1 MISASFALV
10 LALNSAHKLSNRAVE
25 LENGY
30 SLLQMENE
38 IVGEKLKGMH
48 LAIQSIATRKFL
60 EEKLMEEL
68 VHMSTDL
75 YSLGKLQAETASSLT
90 LCTTEKDRAHEDA
103 LAMMANYHEVRADR
117 DKIAGQAKDRIVAL
131 KNELDHSIEELERLR
146 GDFSKLEKKYKDMGE
161 EHDKLR
167 QKLKVIRMK
176 RKQYGEG
183 EEMLCRKCQKTY
195 LDSENFNWSCRTHTS
210 EYSEN
215 MWWCCGRGK
224 DAPGC
229 QVSKHESKED
239 EDNEPRDQEENER
252 RLVSSIRCSVSDR

>member
-1 MISASFALV
+1 M
-10 LALNSAHKLSNRAVE
+10 E

-30 SLLQMENE
+30 SLLRMENE

-48 LAIQSIATRKFL
+48 LAIQSVATRKFL
-60 EEKLMEEL
+60 EDKLGEEVTL
-68 VHMSTDL
+68 MGSGL
-75 YSLGKLQAETASSLT
+75 SSLGKLQVQTEASLT
-90 LCTTEKDRAHEDA
+90 SCVFEKDQTRDEAI
-103 LAMMANYHEVRADR
+103 AMVANFNEVRADR
-117 DKIAGQAKDRIVAL
+117 DKIAGQAKDRIVSL
-131 KNELDHSIEELERLR
+131 KNELDHSRDELERLR
-146 GDFSKLEKKYKDMGE
+146 GDFSKLEKKYKDLGD

-167 QKLKVIRMK
+167 QKLKIIRMK

-195 LDSENFNWSCRTHTS
+195 MDSENFNWSCRTHKS
-210 EYSEN
+210 EFSGN

-252 RLVSSIRCSVSDR
+252 RLVSSIRCSVSTK